1 MARQGV
7 SIGEAA
13 ALFGLAPSTVRWW
26 ERQGVLDPPARIGGK
41 RLYDEAGLRRIGLA
55 YLCCVVGRM
64 PLDQAAVV
72 TSGKAALSTWQHTV
86 DEQME
91 LLEQRIGDL
100 TAALEYLRHLRFCED
115 DDIVRHCPVLESEL
129 SAHTPRGR
137 APGADLVTAAR
148 AARGGGARGEGAAVR
163 DETPVRHAAS
173 DEKPDGEGLG
183 GEGPGGEGPG
193 GELPVCCPGCRG
205 PVMPSPR
212 GRPRTHCSAAC
223 RQRTYRTRRSGTSVP
238 APEGADRS

>member
-1 MARQGV
+1 MTRQGV

-13 ALFGLAPSTVRWW
+13 ALYGLAPSTVRWW
-26 ERQGVLDPPARIGGK
+26 ERQGVLDPPARVGGK

-64 PLDQAAVV
+64 PLDRAAVV
-72 TSGKAALSTWQHTV
+72 TSGKAALSTWQHTI

-100 TAALEYLRHLRFCED
+100 KAALEYLRHLRLCED
-115 DDIVRHCPVLESEL
+115 DDIVRQCPVLESEL
-129 SAHTPRGR
+129 SVHTPRGH

-148 AARGGGARGEGAAVR
+148 AARSGGARGEGTEAR
-163 DETPVRHAAS
+163 DETPVMHAPG
-173 DEKPDGEGLG
+173 DEKPG
-183 GEGPGGEGPG
+183 GERPGGEM
-193 GELPVCCPGCRG
+193 PVCCPGCRG
-205 PVMPSPR
+205 PVVPSPR

-223 RQRTYRTRRSGTSVP
+223 RQRTYRTRRSGTAVP
-238 APEGADRS
+238 AAEGSDRS

>member
-1 MARQGV
+1 MRRGV

-13 ALFGLAPSTVRWW
+13 ALYGLAVSTVRWW
-26 ERQGVLDPPARIGGK
+26 EQQGVLDPPARVGGK

-72 TSGKAALSTWQHTV
+72 TSGKVPLNTWQHTI

-91 LLEQRIGDL
+91 LLEQRIRQSE
-100 TAALEYLRHLRFCED
+100 AALEYLRHLRLCED

-137 APGADLVTAAR
+137 VPGADLITAAR
-148 AARGGGARGEGAAVR
+148 AARDGGARWEGTAAR
-163 DETPVRHAAS
+163 DETLVKHSPG
-173 DEKPDGEGLG
+173 DER
-183 GEGPGGEGPG
+183 PGVKVPA
-193 GELPVCCPGCRG
+193 CCPGCRG
-205 PVMPSPR
+205 SVVPSSR
-212 GRPRTHCSAAC
+212 GRPRTYCSAAC
-223 RQRTYRTRRSGTSVP
+223 RQRAYRSRRGGTSVP
-238 APEGADRS
+238 TPEGSDRS